1 MRAPQNSFFIFRK
14 FLTSSINY
22 QHECASISNYI
33 LINIDLKWVVL
44 IHCHKSFQ
52 SVAANN
58 RVTCKSKLY
67 LVACRLMNY
76 SRVGIFY
83 FWMNRETHALSWTKE
98 FFSDLY
104 SKIYLWPDLSSPNGV
119 FERHNLD
126 HMGVFMP
133 TRSCGINISWY
144 FSFQNIN
151 IK

>member
-98 FFSDLY
+98 FFLTFILKYISDQT
-104 SKIYLWPDLSSPNGV
+104 SPLQME
-119 FERHNLD
+119 FSRDIIWIIWEFSCRH
-126 HMGVFMP
+126 GP
-133 TRSCGINISWY
+133 AA
-144 FSFQNIN
+144 
-151 IK
+151 